1 VRDEGDDMSCVIN
14 WVLEQECMFGHFS
27 VKALRWTGKI
37 AGTTREHPMNNH
49 RHREHPRMGVL
60 LLANSFIERPRE
72 DIVAV
77 ATADCGAGGKD

>member
-1 VRDEGDDMSCVIN
+1 
-14 WVLEQECMFGHFS
+14 
-27 VKALRWTGKI
+27 
-37 AGTTREHPMNNH
+37 MNNH